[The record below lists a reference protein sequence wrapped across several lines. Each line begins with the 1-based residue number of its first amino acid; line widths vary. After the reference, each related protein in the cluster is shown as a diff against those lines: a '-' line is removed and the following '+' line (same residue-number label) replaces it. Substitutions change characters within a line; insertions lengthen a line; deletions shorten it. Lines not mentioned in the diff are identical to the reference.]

1 MQGGR
6 GAGAKGQILALK
18 PRRGRESDPDSDPHS
33 PFNVYPHG
41 KQSSYTTRQLG
52 RIQRDGETEIRQ
64 KDKIKKGFLY
74 KYVKKKLLKETLLFL
89 NLNSKLC

>member
-64 KDKIKKGFLY
+64 GGEGPDKKTRLRRDSFTSMLKKNF
-74 KYVKKKLLKETLLFL
+74 
-89 NLNSKLC
+89 